1 MLKQWLLISDKLVKR
16 TYETVS
22 YNNEVNKS
30 STVDLRTIKVKS
42 LACKQ
47 NAITPFQIQTDSEL
61 SI

>member
-1 MLKQWLLISDKLVKR
+1 M
-16 TYETVS
+16 YETVS

-47 NAITPFQIQTDSEL
+47 NANTPFQIQTDSEL
-61 SI
+61 SIWDYSSDYNGLFNTL

>member
-1 MLKQWLLISDKLVKR
+1 M
-16 TYETVS
+16 YETVS

-30 STVDLRTIKVKS
+30 STVDLHTIKVKS

-47 NAITPFQIQTDSEL
+47 ITITPFQIQTDSEL

>member
-1 MLKQWLLISDKLVKR
+1 M
-16 TYETVS
+16 YETVS

-61 SI
+61 SIWDYSSDYNGLFNTL